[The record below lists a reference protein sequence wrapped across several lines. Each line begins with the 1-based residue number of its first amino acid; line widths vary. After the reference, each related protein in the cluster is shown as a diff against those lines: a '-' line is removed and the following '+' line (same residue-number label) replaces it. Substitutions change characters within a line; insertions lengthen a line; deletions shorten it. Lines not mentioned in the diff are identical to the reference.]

1 MKAIFTEALLVVAS
15 SLLWIFVLPF
25 AAVIHAG
32 ILLRPRFGY
41 KAAVAQLSIVLSEDS
56 SRSLPSWV
64 AGG

>member
-1 MKAIFTEALLVVAS
+1 MKTIFTEALLVVAS
-15 SLLWIFVLPF
+15 SLIWIFVLPF

-41 KAAVAQLSIVLSEDS
+41 KGAVDQLSIVSSEDS
-56 SRSLPSWV
+56 SRILPIWV

>member
-25 AAVIHAG
+25 AAVIQAG
-32 ILLRPRFGY
+32 TLLRPRFGY
-41 KAAVAQLSIVLSEDS
+41 KAAVDQLSIVSSEDS
-56 SRSLPSWV
+56 SRGLPSWV